1 MLPIALFAVLLVASF
16 VYALQHR
23 AVGVSRNGARIVPT
37 RWWPTTRIGLW
48 SLGVLVAAGL
58 FPLGLS
64 AVLPYTYMGAPLAA
78 IAFVL
83 ALVARVRYH
92 DRSLLVLL
100 SLVVGLLQALFP
112 ALFVLLQPAS

>member
-1 MLPIALFAVLLVASF
+1 
-16 VYALQHR
+16 
-23 AVGVSRNGARIVPT
+23 
-37 RWWPTTRIGLW
+37 
-48 SLGVLVAAGL
+48 
-58 FPLGLS
+58 
-64 AVLPYTYMGAPLAA
+64 MGAPLAA